1 MALGPQ
7 TTRYSRQVLFS
18 KIGPKGQE
26 RLGKARVLV
35 VGCGALGT
43 HLAETLARAGVGH
56 LTLIDR
62 DFVELSNLQ
71 RQALFDE
78 RDAAQ
83 GLPKAE
89 AAQRHLAEINSEV
102 EIRAVVE
109 DFTPRNAERVAEG
122 FDLILDGTDN
132 METRY
137 VLNDVAVK
145 NGTPWVYGGVI
156 GTAGM
161 VMAIRPGD
169 GPCLTCLFPD
179 PPGPGELPTCD
190 TVGVLGPAV
199 SVVAALESI
208 EALRYLTGERPRA
221 HALHQFDLWTGDFQR
236 IAIERDPACA
246 TCRERSFRYLTAERT
261 NWVTSLCGRNAVQI
275 TPPQDTAV
283 DLERLKASLAGQG
296 RLRDTGYY
304 LRFAAEG
311 VEMSIFP
318 DGRVILTGTSDPALA
333 RTLHARYIGS

>member
-1 MALGPQ
+1 MTPGPA
-7 TTRYSRQVLFS
+7 TSRYSRQVLFS
-18 KIGPKGQE
+18 KVGKEGQE
-26 RLGKARVLV
+26 RLGRAKVLI
-35 VGCGALGT
+35 VGCGALGS
-43 HLAETLARAGVGH
+43 HLAETLVRAGVGH

-78 RDAAQ
+78 RDAAL

-89 AAQRHLAEINSEV
+89 AAQRHLTEINSEV

-109 DFTPRNAERVAEG
+109 DFGPRNAERIASG
-122 FDLILDGTDN
+122 FDLFLDGTDN

-145 NGTPWVYGGVI
+145 SGTPWVYGGVI

-161 VMAIRPGD
+161 VMPIRPGD

-208 EALRYLTGERPRA
+208 EALRCLTGERGRPPG
-221 HALHQFDLWTGDFQR
+221 LIQFDLWTGEFQR
-236 IAIERDPACA
+236 LPIARDPDCP
-246 TCRERSFRYLTAERT
+246 TCRARSFRYLTAERT
-261 NWVTSLCGRNAVQI
+261 NWVTTLCGRNAVQI
-275 TPPQDTAV
+275 TPPEDQAI
-283 DLERLKASLAGQG
+283 DLVRLGASLAGHG

-304 LRFAAEG
+304 LRFAVEG
-311 VEMSIFP
+311 VEMNIFP